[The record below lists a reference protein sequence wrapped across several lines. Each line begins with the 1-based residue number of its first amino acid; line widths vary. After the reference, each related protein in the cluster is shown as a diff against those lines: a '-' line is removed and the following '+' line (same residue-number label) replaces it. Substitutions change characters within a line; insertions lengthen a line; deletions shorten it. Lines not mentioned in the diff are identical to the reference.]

1 MRPTVNPVKIDLD
14 KERTLRFDF
23 NAMANY
29 EDATGANALLMDWSK
44 ATAKQIKALVWGCLL
59 HEDPALTLDQVGG
72 MLHGGNAKMIGKKI
86 MEAILAGSPKAKE
99 AEDNEKK

>member
-1 MRPTVNPVKIDLD
+1 MRPTVNSVKIDLD

-29 EDATGANALLMDWSK
+29 EEATGANAILMDWAK
-44 ATAKQIKALVWGCLL
+44 ATAKQIRALMWACLL
-59 HEDPALTLDQVGG
+59 HEDPSLTIEQVGG

-86 MEAILAGSPKAKE
+86 MEAIIAASPKRKNE
-99 AEDNEKK
+99 EDDEKK